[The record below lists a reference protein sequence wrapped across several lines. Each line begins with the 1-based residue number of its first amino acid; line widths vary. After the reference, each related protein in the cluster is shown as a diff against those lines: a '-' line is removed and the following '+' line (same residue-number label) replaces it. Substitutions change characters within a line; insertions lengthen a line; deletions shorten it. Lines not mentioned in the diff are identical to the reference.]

1 MANTI
6 KKTVTTTTKK
16 EYENKIKDLEEKL
29 SMIMSK
35 LEDNKPKNEE
45 RSDDM
50 NRWVKIIHLQQLAPS
65 LTTHVQLST
74 RVIDFNRFGEERNL
88 RFNEFE
94 EIISKYKS
102 FFDSDILCL
111 SSVDADLADRYEL
124 KTEKDNA
131 ITSTVLKR
139 ISKLP
144 LEELE
149 SLYNKCSKG
158 QRVFLINVWCM
169 NYYNNE
175 DPSFRDKKKIDL
187 LNELS
192 NGSIENIL
200 LEVSSK
206 TKKK

>member
-1 MANTI
+1 MANTS
-6 KKTVTTTTKK
+6 KKNTTTNTKK
-16 EYENKIKDLEEKL
+16 EYEDKIKFLEEQL
-29 SMIMSK
+29 SMVLNK
-35 LEDNKPKNEE
+35 LENNKPKNEE
-45 RSDDM
+45 TSDDM

-111 SSVDADLADRYEL
+111 SSADADLADRYEL

-149 SLYNKCSKG
+149 HLYKKCSKG
-158 QRVFLINVWCM
+158 QRIFLINVWCM
-169 NYYNNE
+169 NYYNDE
-175 DPSFRDKKKIDL
+175 DNSFKDKKKIDL

-192 NGSIENIL
+192 NGAIENIL
-200 LEVSSK
+200 AEVSAK